1 MAKVKEENTEIVVHI
16 KYNETGGE
24 EKYSFDTHMN
34 IPLRRIFLD
43 FCDRLGLVYSSI
55 RFTFDGVRI
64 RETQTP
70 HDLEMDND
78 DLIDAFNEQIG
89 AGMH

>member
-1 MAKVKEENTEIVVHI
+1 MAKVKEEKTEIVVHI
-16 KYNETGGE
+16 KYNESGGE

-55 RFTFDGVRI
+55 AFTFDGARI

-70 HDLEMDND
+70 RDLGLEND
-78 DLIDAFNEQIG
+78 DLIDAFNHQIG
-89 AGMH
+89 D